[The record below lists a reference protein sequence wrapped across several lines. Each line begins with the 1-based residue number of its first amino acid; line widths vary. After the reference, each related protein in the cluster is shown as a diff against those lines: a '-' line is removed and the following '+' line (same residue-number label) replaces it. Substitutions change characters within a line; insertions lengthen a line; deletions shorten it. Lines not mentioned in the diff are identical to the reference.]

1 MRYNMNPIKGDGTKK
16 IEIDMG
22 ELNCLGEPYVIN
34 LGKNKFILRYKLPSD
49 DNAYGKIT
57 LEATAH
63 E

>member
-1 MRYNMNPIKGDGTKK
+1 MNPIMGNGTKK

-22 ELNCLGEPYVIN
+22 DLNCISEPYVID
-34 LGKNKFILRYKLPSD
+34 LGGHKFILRYKLPG
-49 DNAYGKIT
+49 NGYGKIT